1 MEKAHHRLK
10 RGTRRGSRLVA
21 RLYLSIYM
29 FAHHA
34 HHERARGTVYTRT
47 CPRLPRPPSPSPLR
61 RATIAA
67 ISAPS
72 TFPTDST
79 NDPSSSPKRYAFPV
93 HYGFIRIA
101 SSTTPRKHEQEQSFL
116 AFFSLLWIRIYYTS
130 SFLDPD
136 ETKFHCDFYPRDLEG
151 FPFVE

>member
-34 HHERARGTVYTRT
+34 HHERTRGTVYTRT

-93 HYGFIRIA
+93 PR
-101 SSTTPRKHEQEQSFL
+101 SSTTDLSVSPPRRHRENTSRNKVSSPSFL
-116 AFFSLLWIRIYYTS
+116 SYGYEYTTHPRFSIPMRRNFIAI
-130 SFLDPD
+130 FI
-136 ETKFHCDFYPRDLEG
+136 HG
-151 FPFVE
+151 I